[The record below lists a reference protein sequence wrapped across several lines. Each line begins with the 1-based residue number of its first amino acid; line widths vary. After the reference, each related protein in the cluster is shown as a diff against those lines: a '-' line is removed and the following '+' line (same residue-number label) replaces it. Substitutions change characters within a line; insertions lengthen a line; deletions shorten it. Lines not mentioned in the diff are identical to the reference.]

1 LSEYQLEMSSPA
13 VDSTPQLARRLG
25 LFDAT
30 MIVMGGI
37 IGSGIFINPYVVAQ
51 RVHTPFLILG
61 VWAFGGLLA
70 LIAGFI
76 WAELAVWR
84 PDVGGQYAYLRE
96 AFHPVVAFL
105 YGWVLLLVIQT
116 GGMAAVA
123 VTFSRYFVEMTQL
136 QIRDSVIAAVMLAV
150 LTIINCLGVRAGS
163 TVQSIFMVLKIVAIV
178 GLVVCG
184 LALVAPNAV
193 APASAGLLDRP
204 VSLDLLT
211 AIGAAMVPVLFA
223 YGGWQTAT
231 FVAGEIKEPARNL
244 SRGLIFGVIGVVLLY
259 LAANVVYL
267 RVLGTE
273 GLANATA
280 PASEVMRKALGNTGA
295 RIIATGIAISTLGF
309 LSQSMLTA
317 PRVYFAMAQDGLFFK
332 QVAKVHPKTRA
343 PIVAI
348 ALQGALAILIAFW
361 GRYEHILNYVVSMDF
376 IFFGLTACCIFV
388 FRKREGQRSHSI
400 RTPGH
405 PFTTLLFIAACWLV
419 VMNTIIRYPGNTL
432 IGMAILAA
440 GVPAYFFWSR
450 RS

>member
-1 LSEYQLEMSSPA
+1 MSA
-13 VDSTPQLARRLG
+13 DAKPQLARRLG

-51 RVHTPFLILG
+51 RVHSSFLIIG
-61 VWAFGGLLA
+61 VWVFGGLLA
-70 LIAGFI
+70 LIAAFI
-76 WAELAVWR
+76 WAELANWR

-96 AFHPVVAFL
+96 AFHPAVAFL

-123 VTFSRYFVEMTQL
+123 VTFSRYFVEMVHLQL
-136 QIRDSVIAAVMLAV
+136 SDSVLAAVVLIV

-163 TVQSIFMVLKIVAIV
+163 TVQSVFMVLKIVAII

-184 LALVAPNAV
+184 LFLVSPKALAPSTTGV
-193 APASAGLLDRP
+193 LDRP
-204 VSLDLLT
+204 LSLDLLT
-211 AIGAAMVPVLFA
+211 AMGAAMVPVLFA

-231 FVAGEIKEPARNL
+231 FLAGEIKEPARNL
-244 SRGLIFGVIGVVLLY
+244 ARGLIFGVSGVVLLY

-273 GLANATA
+273 GLALSKAPATA
-280 PASEVMRKALGNTGA
+280 VMREALGITGA
-295 RIIATGIAISTLGF
+295 RIIAAGIAISTVGF

-332 QVAKVHPKTRA
+332 QVAKVHPRTHA
-343 PIVAI
+343 PYVAI
-348 ALQGALAILIAFW
+348 ALQGAMAIVIAFW
-361 GRYEHILNYVVSMDF
+361 GRYEQILDYVVSMDF

-388 FRKREGQRSHSI
+388 FRKRGGATLKSN

-419 VMNTIIRYPGNTL
+419 VINTIIHYPSNTL
-432 IGMAILAA
+432 IGMLILIA
-440 GVPAYFFWSR
+440 GIPAYLLFR
-450 RS
+450 RSQNS